1 MRTEVL
7 VKRED
12 IIEICN
18 QGVLAE
24 ATRLYGTRKE
34 ALKVY
39 ASYEGAANLVYD
51 YELDGKPLILRIS
64 YTPERSIAQIRAEL
78 DFVNYLA
85 EHEVRV
91 SKPVAS
97 QNGNLVETVW
107 SEGIPFQ
114 IVSFVKGK
122 GMRVPDN
129 DYRYRPDVPIE
140 EYFRNWGRTLGQMHA
155 RSKDYQPA
163 EAEAKRPTWFDLHNN
178 RLAISD
184 RVAERLPLVS
194 QRIQS
199 LLAELKALPKDRE
212 SYGLIHGDF
221 NDGNFMVDYSN
232 GDVTVFD
239 FDDCC
244 YFWFIYELA
253 SAWEGGIG
261 RVMFQGLEKRQ
272 AFMDHYMTEVMA
284 GYNQENSLAD
294 AWLERLPTF
303 IRLIQVEEFLHYAQ
317 YLDEPDEDLQ
327 ASLRYKFKCIEE
339 EIPYMGFFDS
349 LYSPER
355 PFSLG

>member
-1 MRTEVL
+1 M
-7 VKRED
+7 KRED
-12 IIEICN
+12 VIEICN

-39 ASYEGAANLVYD
+39 AGYEGAANLVYD
-51 YELDGKPLILRIS
+51 YELDGSHLILRIS
-64 YTPERSIAQIRAEL
+64 YTPERSATQIQAEL
-78 DFVNYLA
+78 HFVVYLA
-85 EHEVRV
+85 EHGVQV
-91 SKPVAS
+91 SKPVTS
-97 QNGNLVETVW
+97 RNGNLVETVW

-114 IVSFVKGK
+114 IVSCVKGR

-129 DYRYRPDVPIE
+129 GYRYRPDTPIE
-140 EYFRNWGRTLGQMHA
+140 EYFRNWGKTLGQIHA
-155 RSKDYQPA
+155 HTKDYQPA
-163 EAEAKRPTWFDLHNN
+163 EAEAKRPAWFDLHQT
-178 RLAISD
+178 RLEISD
-184 RVAERLPLVS
+184 RVADRLPLVS

-199 LLAELKALPKDRE
+199 LLDKLKSLPKDRE

-221 NDGNFMVDYSN
+221 NDGNFTVDYSN
-232 GDVTVFD
+232 GDMTVFD

-253 SAWEGGIG
+253 CAWEGGIG
-261 RVMFQGLEKRQ
+261 RVMYRGLEERQ
-272 AFMDHYMTEVMA
+272 AFMDHYMAEVMT
-284 GYNQENSLAD
+284 GYNQEISLGD
-294 AWLERLPTF
+294 EWLRRLPTF
-303 IRLIQVEEFLHYAQ
+303 IRLVQVEEFLHFAQ
-317 YLDEPDEDLQ
+317 YLDEPDEELQ
-327 ASLRYKFKCIEE
+327 ARLRYKVKCIEE